1 MKKMKFN
8 PFLFFEKANRL
19 RAVLI
24 GFIILCCVLFVIEF
38 FVKRYVYF
46 EIEGVYNFY
55 SFFGFIMFSIIIFGS
70 RLLRFLL
77 GRPENFYDK
86 KAVDSEDY
94 PETWGK

>member
-1 MKKMKFN
+1 MKFN
-8 PFLFFEKANRL
+8 PFLLFEKSSRL
-19 RAVLI
+19 KAALI
-24 GFIILCCVLFVIEF
+24 AFIILCICLFAIYF
-38 FVKRYVYF
+38 FAKRYIYF

-55 SFFGFIMFSIIIFGS
+55 SIYGFIMFSIIIFGS

-94 PETWGK
+94 PGMEEK

>member
-1 MKKMKFN
+1 MKFN
-8 PFLFFEKANRL
+8 PFLFFERSNRL

-24 GFIILCCVLFVIEF
+24 AFTILCAFLFVIDF

-46 EIEGVYNFY
+46 EIEGTYNFY
-55 SFFGFIMFSIIIFGS
+55 SIYGFIMFSIIIFGS

-77 GRPENFYDK
+77 GRPENFYNK

-94 PETWGK
+94 PSLEEK

>member
-1 MKKMKFN
+1 MKFN
-8 PFLFFEKANRL
+8 PFLFFEKRRRL
-19 RAVLI
+19 RAALI
-24 GFIILCCVLFVIEF
+24 AFIILCVCLFVIDF

-55 SFFGFIMFSIIIFGS
+55 SIYGFIMFSIIIFGS

-77 GRPENFYDK
+77 GRPENFYGK

-94 PETWGK
+94 PGMEEK